1 MNDNRRGA
9 KKPKPETPKAVVENV
24 KINTAEINQPRIVD
38 LIEEIEK
45 LKNQNQDLKT
55 NVQSLTDRNRRTVSD
70 KEHELRG
77 LNTKITS
84 LEVAYNDMFNSI
96 PKFIKYLYGIEYSI

>member
-1 MNDNRRGA
+1 MNENKRKSKG
-9 KKPKPETPKAVVENV
+9 PKPETPKVAVETV

-45 LKNQNQDLKT
+45 LKNQNHDLKA
-55 NVQSLTDRNRRTVSD
+55 NVQSLTDRNRRTLSD

-77 LNTKITS
+77 LSVKITS

-96 PKFIKYLYGIEYSI
+96 PKFIKYLYGIKYSI